1 MKTANRPKTPLWKK
15 SMLAKM
21 DLASVRDALYEIAE
35 NGDAYGYEYGDEAGY
50 YAEYKD
56 QFDELAAQA
65 GILQDSIDA
74 AISEKYM
81 DEYEFEEQWNDITVA
96 MLGELYTVLGFD
108 CVEMDYYGILAPEE
122 EWAQEEA
129 RKRLE
134 RLTKAQML
142 DRFAF
147 VWKVL
152 ILFYDLKAEHDCLV
166 AIVEELDEKGALLE
180 RKNDAIDR
188 KNDAIDRKNDAI
200 DRIYEDITGK
210 SGEDFDAMLRTIPQ
224 RMWVE

>member
-188 KNDAIDRKNDAI
+188 KNDAIDR
-200 DRIYEDITGK
+200 IYEDITGK

>member
-21 DLASVRDALYEIAE
+21 DLASVRAALYGIAE

-65 GILQDSIDA
+65 GILQDAIDA
-74 AISEKYM
+74 AISEKYI
-81 DEYEFEEQWNDITVA
+81 DEYELEEQWNDITVA

-134 RLTKAQML
+134 RLTKAQLL

-152 ILFYDLKAEHDCLV
+152 ILFYDLKASHYCLV

-180 RKNDAIDR
+180 
-188 KNDAIDRKNDAI
+188 RKNDAI

>member
-1 MKTANRPKTPLWKK
+1 MMKTANRPKTPIWKK

-21 DLASVRDALYEIAE
+21 DLASVRAALYEIAE

-65 GILQDSIDA
+65 GMLQDAIDA
-74 AISEKYM
+74 AISEKYI
-81 DEYEFEEQWNDITVA
+81 DEYELAEQWNDITVA

-134 RLTKAQML
+134 RLTKAQLL

-152 ILFYDLKAEHDCLV
+152 ILFYDLKASHDCLV

-180 RKNDAIDR
+180 
-188 KNDAIDRKNDAI
+188 RKNDAI

>member
-65 GILQDSIDA
+65 GILQDAIDA

-81 DEYEFEEQWNDITVA
+81 DEYELDEQWNDITVA

-108 CVEMDYYGILAPEE
+108 CVEMDYYGILAQEE

-134 RLTKAQML
+134 RLTKAQLL

-152 ILFYDLKAEHDCLV
+152 ILFYDLKAAHDCLV

-180 RKNDAIDR
+180 
-188 KNDAIDRKNDAI
+188 RKNDAI

>member
-21 DLASVRDALYEIAE
+21 DLASVRASLYEIAE

-50 YAEYKD
+50 YVEYKD

-65 GILQDSIDA
+65 GMLQDAVDA

-81 DEYEFEEQWNDITVA
+81 DEYELAEQWNDITVA

-134 RLTKAQML
+134 RLTKAQLL

-152 ILFYDLKAEHDCLV
+152 ILFYDLKASHDCLV

-188 KNDAIDRKNDAI
+188 
-200 DRIYEDITGK
+200 IYEDITGK
-210 SGEDFDAMLRTIPQ
+210 SGDDFDAMLRTIPQ

>member
-1 MKTANRPKTPLWKK
+1 
-15 SMLAKM
+15 MLAKM
-21 DLASVRDALYEIAE
+21 DLASVRAALYEIAE
-35 NGDAYGYEYGDEAGY
+35 NGDAYGYEYGGEAGY

-65 GILQDSIDA
+65 GMLQDAIDA

-81 DEYEFEEQWNDITVA
+81 DEYELEEQWNDITVA

-134 RLTKAQML
+134 RLTKAQLL

-152 ILFYDLKAEHDCLV
+152 ILFYDLKASHDCLV

-188 KNDAIDRKNDAI
+188 
-200 DRIYEDITGK
+200 IYEDITGK
-210 SGEDFDAMLRTIPQ
+210 SGEEFDAMLRTIPQ